1 MATHS
6 SSLARKI
13 PWTKEHCGLQSTG
26 SQRVGHDWAT
36 SLSFFHFLYPSPIV
50 FSAPDPLADHCR
62 PKPPP
67 GDSWTLTGK
76 SSSIS
81 SGVTAPF
88 SWVLVH
94 TSFIFVPSK
103 SLFPQSCGRSV
114 IKFHWP
120 PKSNSLEF
128 SIPLLDPQIWK
139 PVVCPRT
146 SLIAQELLSHKCSPD
161 CVISCWFYGGAN
173 DTQSQVW
180 LSLCGVS
187 GFWCAQ
193 GFVWALQGSLVGMG
207 FESKCNFSFLQSCWG
222 FSFALR
228 YWISFWCDST
238 FCCWCFFSSQLQF
251 WSSCRRRWAH
261 VLLLGYLREL

>member
-6 SSLARKI
+6 STLTRKI

-26 SQRVGHDWAT
+26 SQRVGHDLAT
-36 SLSFFHFLYPSPIV
+36 SLSFFHFPYPSPVV

-62 PKPPP
+62 PKPHP

-81 SGVTAPF
+81 SGVTALF
-88 SWVLVH
+88 SWVPMH

-120 PKSNSLEF
+120 PKSNPLEF

-146 SLIAQELLSHKCSPD
+146 FLIAQELLSHKCSPD
-161 CVISCWFYGGAN
+161 CVSSPVGSMVGLM
-173 DTQSQVW
+173 TLKVRSG
-180 LSLCGVS
+180 SVS
-187 GFWCAQ
+187 
-193 GFVWALQGSLVGMG
+193 VGSLGSGVHKVLFDPFKGLWWVW
-207 FESKCNFSFLQSCWG
+207 SLNLNVILSFLQSCWG

-228 YWISFWCDST
+228 YWISFGCDPT
-238 FCCWCFFSSQLQF
+238 FCCWCLFSSQLQF
-251 WSSCRRRWAH
+251 WSSYRRR
-261 VLLLGYLREL
+261 